1 MIFLF
6 FITRTNFYLCAPN
19 TLPRALTSKFV
30 NRPLLL
36 LLPALAALGLTTQC
50 QSSKPAVTAAVAP
63 ATTPAAPKEY
73 SYTTAPNDPL
83 GVRVYQLANGL
94 TVYLSDYKN
103 APRIQTYL
111 AVRAGSKND
120 PATATGLAH
129 YLEHMVFKGTS
140 RLGTKDWSK
149 EKPELDKIEA
159 LYETYRGERNDP
171 AARKRTYHQID
182 SISGVAAR
190 YAVPN
195 EYDKLM
201 GSMGAKGSNAH
212 TSNEETVYQED
223 IPSNQLEKWAAVQ
236 SERLKEM
243 VPRLFHTELEAVY
256 EEKNRGLDSD
266 FSKEFEALNASL
278 YPTHPYGTQTTIGT
292 IEHLQN
298 PSITEIKKYFG
309 QYYVPNNLALCLSG
323 DLDYDQTI
331 RLIDKYFGGL
341 ESKPV
346 PTFISPVEKPLTTPI
361 TKEVVGP
368 QSENVMLGYRFAG
381 KATRDALRLRMLDK
395 ILTNGQA
402 GLFDLDLN
410 QQQKVLQAQTFAD
423 LNDDYSTHVL
433 YGTPRQGQQLADV
446 QALMLAEI
454 AKVKRGDF
462 PDWLIPAIVNNEKLT
477 RTKSYESNEARASA
491 LYESFIER
499 VSWADYLKQ
508 NDDFATITKAE
519 IIKFAND
526 NYGSNY
532 VAVFKRNG
540 EDPNKVKVIKPA
552 ITPVPANRDAAS
564 AFYTEVS
571 KLPST
576 ELQPVF
582 IDYKKDIQTANI
594 KPGLPLY
601 YTKNSENGLFS
612 LFYAIDLG
620 TNNNPLLDVATDY
633 LQYLGTGQ
641 YSAAQLQQ
649 EFYKLGCSFAVS
661 SSQDRVLI
669 SLSGL
674 DSNLEPA
681 MQLFE
686 QLLNNPRPDAAAL
699 KNQVAGILKQRQ
711 DAKLNKGVILNQAML
726 NYAKYGPRNPFTS
739 VVPEAQLKALKP
751 EQLTSLLKSLP
762 TYQHR
767 VLYYGPRPI
776 TELNTETSPQSK
788 LNPATGKREIQLGA
802 VGKRRGNGIADVLY
816 SLHRTPASLK
826 PTPPAKDF
834 AEQPL
839 KDKKVYWV
847 DYKMVQAEILFL
859 TKGDTYDR
867 LMVPTVALYNEY
879 FGGGMGSIVFQDLR
893 ESKALAYSAM
903 SRYANADKT
912 GRSNY
917 IVSYIGTQSD
927 KLPEA
932 MAGMEGLLTD
942 MPLADA
948 NLAIAKQSIRNS
960 IATDRIT
967 HEGVLLSYERARRLG
982 LDYDVRRDVYDQTQN
997 MTFGELQKFQQVKI
1011 KGQNQVIL
1019 VIGAKDRLNFKE
1031 LAKYGTVQQLT
1042 LKEIFGY

>member
-1 MIFLF
+1 MF
-6 FITRTNFYLCAPN
+6 FIPPANFYLCAPIGN
-19 TLPRALTSKFV
+19 FACLLPRFIV
-30 NRPLLL
+30 NKPSLL

-50 QSSKPAVTAAVAP
+50 QSSKPAAT
-63 ATTPAAPKEY
+63 ATTTAPTARPVAAPKEY
-73 SYTTAPNDPL
+73 RYTTAPNDPL
-83 GVRVYQLANGL
+83 GVRVYKLDNGL

-103 APRIQTYL
+103 APRIQTYI

-140 RLGTKDWSK
+140 KLGTKDWGK
-149 EKPELDKIEA
+149 EQVELNKIEA
-159 LYETYRGERNDP
+159 LYETYRSQRNDP

-201 GSMGAKGSNAH
+201 GSIGSKNSNAH

-223 IPSNQLEKWAAVQ
+223 IPSNQMEKWAAVQ
-236 SERLKEM
+236 AERFKEM

-266 FSKEFEALNASL
+266 FNKEFEALNASL

-298 PSITEIKKYFG
+298 PSITEIKKYFT
-309 QYYVPNNLALCLSG
+309 QYYVPNNVALCLSG

-331 RLIDKYFGGL
+331 RLIDKYFGDWQQ
-341 ESKPV
+341 KPV
-346 PTFISPVEKPLTTPI
+346 PAFNVPTEQPI
-361 TKEVVGP
+361 TAPIVKEVVGP
-368 QSENVMLGYRFAG
+368 QSENVMLGYRLGG
-381 KATRDALRLRMLDK
+381 KATRDGLRLRMLDK

-423 LNDDYSTHVL
+423 ANDDYSTHVL
-433 YGTPRQGQQLADV
+433 YGTPRQGQSLDEV
-446 QALMLAEI
+446 KALMLAEVE
-454 AKVKRGDF
+454 KVKKGDF
-462 PDWLIPAIVNNEKLT
+462 PDWLIPAIVNNETLS

-491 LYESFIER
+491 MYEAFIER
-499 VSWADYLKQ
+499 VSWADYVKQ
-508 NDDFATITKAE
+508 NADFGTITKAE
-519 IIKFAND
+519 IVQFAKEH
-526 NYGSNY
+526 YGPNY
-532 VAVFKRNG
+532 VAVYKRTG
-540 EDPNKVKVIKPA
+540 KDPNTVKVVKPA

-564 AFYTEVS
+564 AYYTEVS

-582 IDYKKDIQTANI
+582 VDYKKDIQTANI

-620 TNNNPLLDVATDY
+620 TNNLPLLDVATDY

-674 DSNLEPA
+674 DTNLESA
-681 MQLFE
+681 LGLFE
-686 QLLNNPRPDAAAL
+686 ELLNNPRPDAAAL

-726 NYAKYGPRNPFTS
+726 NYAKYGPRNPFTNI
-739 VVPEAQLKALKP
+739 VPEAQLKALKP
-751 EQLTSLLKSLP
+751 EQLTALLKSLP
-762 TYQHR
+762 TYEHR
-767 VLYYGPRPI
+767 ILYYGPRP
-776 TELNTETSPQSK
+776 LNEEPAAVYKGDGSPPAEAPNGVRLPGIIWSLK
-788 LNPATGKREIQLGA
+788 HGHKTPAT
-802 VGKRRGNGIADVLY
+802 
-816 SLHRTPASLK
+816 LK
-826 PTPPAKDF
+826 PDPAAKDF

-839 KDKKVYWV
+839 NQKKVYWV
-847 DYKMVQAEILFL
+847 DYNMVQAEILFL
-859 TKGDTYDR
+859 TKGDVYSKA
-867 LMVPTVALYNEY
+867 LAPTVALYNEY

-917 IVSYIGTQSD
+917 ILSYIGTQSD

-932 MAGMEGLLTD
+932 MSGMEALLTD

-948 NLAIAKQSIRNS
+948 NLVIAKQSIRNS

-967 HEGVLLSYERARRLG
+967 HEAVLLSYERARRLG
-982 LDYDVRRDVYDQTQN
+982 LDYDLRRDVYEQTQN
-997 MTFGELQKFQQVKI
+997 MTFGELQKFQQAKI

-1019 VIGAKDRLNFKE
+1019 VIGSKDRLNFKE
-1031 LAKYGTVQQLT
+1031 LAKYGEVQQLT

>member
-1 MIFLF
+1 V
-6 FITRTNFYLCAPN
+6 TRP
-19 TLPRALTSKFV
+19 S
-30 NRPLLL
+30 LL
-36 LLPALAALGLTTQC
+36 LLPALAALVLTTQC
-50 QSSKPAVTAAVAP
+50 QSSKPATAAATAPAPSASLVAP
-63 ATTPAAPKEY
+63 KTY

-83 GVRVYQLANGL
+83 GVRVYTLANGL

-103 APRIQTYL
+103 APRIQTYV

-140 RLGTKDWSK
+140 RLGTKDYAK

-159 LYETYRGERNDP
+159 LYEVYRGQRNDP
-171 AARKRTYHQID
+171 AARRRTYHQID

-201 GSMGAKGSNAH
+201 GSIGSKDSNAH
-212 TSNEETVYQED
+212 TSVEETVYQED

-236 SERLKEM
+236 AERFKEM

-266 FSKEFEALNASL
+266 FRKELETLNASL

-298 PSITEIKKYFG
+298 PSITEIKKYFT
-309 QYYVPNNLALCLSG
+309 QYYVPGNVALCLSG
-323 DLDYDQTI
+323 DLDFDQTI
-331 RLIDKYFGGL
+331 QLIDKYFGDWQPR
-341 ESKPV
+341 PV
-346 PTFISPVEKPLTTPI
+346 PAFNAPVEKPLTAPI

-368 QSENVMLGYRFAG
+368 QAENVMLGYRLGG
-381 KATRDALRLRMLDK
+381 KATRDGLRLQMLDK

-402 GLFDLDLN
+402 GLFDLDLS
-410 QQQKVLQAQTFAD
+410 QQQKVLRASTFAA

-433 YGTPRQGQQLADV
+433 VGSPRQGQRLDEV
-446 QALMLAEI
+446 KALMLAEVE
-454 AKVKRGDF
+454 KVKRGDF
-462 PDWLIPAIVNNEKLT
+462 PNWLIPAIVNNENLQL
-477 RTKSYESNEARASA
+477 TKSYESNEARASA
-491 LYESFIER
+491 MYESFIER
-499 VSWADYLKQ
+499 VSWADYVKQ
-508 NDDFATITKAE
+508 QVDFGTITKAE
-519 IIKFAND
+519 IVKFANEH
-526 NYGSNY
+526 YGANY
-532 VAVFKRNG
+532 VTVFKRTG
-540 EDPNKVKVIKPA
+540 TDPNTVKVVKPA

-564 AFYTEVS
+564 AYFTEVS
-571 KLPST
+571 KLPAT
-576 ELQPVF
+576 DLQPVF
-582 IDYKKDIQTANI
+582 VDYKKDIQTAQI

-612 LFYAIDLG
+612 LFFVIDLG
-620 TNNNPLLDVATDY
+620 NNNNPLLDIATDY

-661 SSQDRVLI
+661 SGPDQVVM

-681 MQLFE
+681 LKLFE
-686 QLLNNPRPDAAAL
+686 QLLNNPRPDAVAL
-699 KNQVAGILKQRQ
+699 RNQVAGILKQRQ
-711 DAKLNKGVILNQAML
+711 DAKLNKSVILNRAMV
-726 NYAKYGPRNPFTS
+726 NYAKYGPRNPFTDM
-739 VVPEAQLKALKP
+739 VPEAQLKALKP
-751 EQLTSLLKSLP
+751 GQLTALLKSLP

-767 VLYYGPRPI
+767 VLYYGPRDVSATAQAI
-776 TELNTETSPQSK
+776 RAEHQT
-788 LNPATGKREIQLGA
+788 PATLRP
-802 VGKRRGNGIADVLY
+802 D
-816 SLHRTPASLK
+816 PA
-826 PTPPAKDF
+826 PRDF

-839 KDKKVYWV
+839 RDKKVYWV
-847 DYKMVQAEILFL
+847 DYNMVQAEILFL
-859 TKGDTYDR
+859 TKGDVYDKG
-867 LMVPTVALYNEY
+867 MVPAVALYNEY

-903 SRYANADKT
+903 SSYANADKT

-917 IVSYIGTQSD
+917 IMSYIGTQSD

-932 MAGMEGLLTD
+932 MSGMEALLTD

-948 NLAIAKQSIRNS
+948 NLAIAKQSLRNS

-967 HEGVLLSYERARRLG
+967 HEGILLSYERARRLG
-982 LDYDVRRDVYDQTQN
+982 LDYDLRRDVYEQTQN
-997 MTFGELQKFQQVKI
+997 MTFADLQKFQQAKV

-1019 VIGAKDRLNFKE
+1019 VIGSKDRLNFKE
-1031 LAKYGTVQQLT
+1031 LAKYGTVQQLS
-1042 LKEIFGY
+1042 LPEIFGY

>member
-1 MIFLF
+1 
-6 FITRTNFYLCAPN
+6 LCPCK
-19 TLPRALTSKFV
+19 LPRALTSKFV
-30 NRPLLL
+30 NKPLLL

-50 QSSKPAVTAAVAP
+50 QSSKPAVTAAATAP
-63 ATTPAAPKEY
+63 ASAPAAPKEY
-73 SYTTAPNDPL
+73 RYETAANDPL
-83 GVRVYQLANGL
+83 GVRVYKLDNGL

-103 APRIQTYL
+103 APRIQTYV

-140 RLGTKDWSK
+140 KLGTKDWSK
-149 EKPELDKIEA
+149 EKPELGKIEA
-159 LYETYRGERNDP
+159 LYEKYRGERNDP
-171 AARKRTYHQID
+171 VARKRTYHQID

-201 GSMGAKGSNAH
+201 GSIGAKGSNAH

-236 SERLKEM
+236 AERLQEM

-266 FSKEFEALNASL
+266 FNKEFEALNASL

-309 QYYVPNNLALCLSG
+309 QYYVPNNIALCLSG

-331 RLIDKYFGGL
+331 RLIDKYFDGL
-341 ESKPV
+341 ASKPV
-346 PTFISPVEKPLTTPI
+346 PAFNAPVEQPLTTPI
-361 TKEVVGP
+361 VKEVVGP
-368 QSENVMLGYRFAG
+368 QSENVMLGYRFSG
-381 KATRDALRLRMLDK
+381 KATRDGLRLRMLDK

-433 YGTPRQGQQLADV
+433 YGTPRQGQKLEEV
-446 QALMLAEI
+446 QALMLAEV

-462 PDWLIPAIVNNEKLT
+462 PDWLIPAIVNNEKLS

-491 LYESFIER
+491 MYEAFIER
-499 VSWADYLKQ
+499 VSWADYVKQ
-508 NDDFATITKAE
+508 NEDFATITKAE
-519 IIKFAND
+519 IVKFAND
-526 NYGSNY
+526 HYGQNY
-532 VAVFKRNG
+532 VAVFKRTG
-540 EDPNKVKVIKPA
+540 EDPNKVKVVKPA

-564 AFYTEVS
+564 AYYKEVS
-571 KLPST
+571 ALPST
-576 ELQPVF
+576 ELKPVF
-582 IDYKKDIQTANI
+582 IDYKKDIQTADI

-601 YTKNSENGLFS
+601 YTKNTENGLFS

-649 EFYKLGCSFAVS
+649 EFYKLGCSFAIS

-681 MQLFE
+681 MKLFE

-751 EQLTSLLKSLP
+751 EQLIALLKSLP

-767 VLYYGPRPI
+767 VLYYGPRPLKGD
-776 TELNTETSPQSK
+776 TTT
-788 LNPATGKREIQLGA
+788 
-802 VGKRRGNGIADVLY
+802 VADVLKAD
-816 SLHRTPASLK
+816 HKTPASLK
-826 PTPPAKDF
+826 PTPAAKDF

-859 TKGDTYDR
+859 TKGDIYDR
-867 LMVPTVALYNEY
+867 AMAPTVALYNEY

-917 IVSYIGTQSD
+917 ILSYIGTQSD

-982 LDYDVRRDVYDQTQN
+982 LDYDLRRDVYDQTQN
-997 MTFGELQKFQQVKI
+997 MTFAELQKFQQAKI
-1011 KGQNQVIL
+1011 RGQNQVIL

>member
-1 MIFLF
+1 M
-6 FITRTNFYLCAPN
+6 
-19 TLPRALTSKFV
+19 

-50 QSSKPAVTAAVAP
+50 QSSKPAATAAATTQEAIAP
-63 ATTPAAPKEY
+63 AAAKIKEY
-73 SYTTAPNDPL
+73 RYETAPNDPL
-83 GVRVYQLANGL
+83 GVRVYKLDNGL

-159 LYETYRGERNDP
+159 LYEVYRGERDDP

-201 GSMGAKGSNAH
+201 GSIGSKNSNAH

-266 FSKEFEALNASL
+266 FNKEFETLNASL

-309 QYYVPNNLALCLSG
+309 EYYVPNNMALCLSG

-331 RLIDKYFGGL
+331 RLIDQYFGEL
-341 ESKPV
+341 QSKPV
-346 PTFISPVEKPLTTPI
+346 PAFISPVEKPITAPI
-361 TKEVVGP
+361 VKEVLGP
-368 QSENVMLGYRFAG
+368 QAENVMLGYRLPG
-381 KATRDALRLRMLDK
+381 KATRDGLRLRMLDK

-433 YGTPRQGQQLADV
+433 YGTPRQGQKLEEV
-446 QALMLAEI
+446 QKLMLAEVD
-454 AKVKRGDF
+454 KVKRGDF
-462 PDWLIPAIVNNEKLT
+462 PDWLIPAIVNNEQLT
-477 RTKSYESNEARASA
+477 RTKSYERNDARAA
-491 LYESFIER
+491 AMYESFIER

-508 NDDFATITKAE
+508 DEDFATITKEE
-519 IIKFAND
+519 IIQFAND
-526 NYGSNY
+526 NYGPDY
-532 VAVFKRNG
+532 VAVFKRTG
-540 EDPNKVKVIKPA
+540 EDPNKVKVVKPA

-576 ELQPVF
+576 DLQPVF
-582 IDYKKDIQTANI
+582 VDYKKDIQTAEI

-601 YTKNSENGLFS
+601 YTKNTENGLFS

-641 YSAAQLQQ
+641 YTAAQLQQ
-649 EFYKLGCSFAVS
+649 EFYKLGCSFAIS
-661 SSQDRVLI
+661 STQDRVLI

-674 DSNLEPA
+674 DTNLEPA
-681 MQLFE
+681 LKLFE
-686 QLLNNPRPDAAAL
+686 QVLNNPRPDAAAL

-711 DAKLNKGVILNQAML
+711 DAKLSKGVILNQAML
-726 NYAKYGPRNPFTS
+726 NYAKYGSRNPFTNI
-739 VVPEAQLKALKP
+739 VPEAQLKALKP
-751 EQLTSLLKSLP
+751 TQLTSLLKSLP

-767 VLYYGPRPI
+767 VLYYGPRDI
-776 TELNTETSPQSK
+776 TKVTIGAENK
-788 LNPATGKREIQLGA
+788 RGGGK
-802 VGKRRGNGIADVLY
+802 
-816 SLHRTPASLK
+816 SL
-826 PTPPAKDF
+826 PTPPTPSGGWGILETIWMEHKTPATLKPDPAAKDF

-839 KDKKVYWV
+839 KEKKVYWV

-859 TKGDTYDR
+859 TKGDIYNKA
-867 LMVPTVALYNEY
+867 MAPTVALYNEY

-917 IVSYIGTQSD
+917 VISYIGTQSD

-932 MAGMEGLLTD
+932 MSGMENLLTD

-948 NLAIAKQSIRNS
+948 NLVIAKQSIRNS

-997 MTFGELQKFQQVKI
+997 MTFAELQKFQQDKI

-1019 VIGAKDRLNFKE
+1019 VIGSKGRLNFNA
-1031 LAKYGTVQQLT
+1031 LAKYGIVQQLT

>member
-1 MIFLF
+1 MCPCKI
-6 FITRTNFYLCAPN
+6 
-19 TLPRALTSKFV
+19 PRALISKFV

-36 LLPALAALGLTTQC
+36 LLPAVAALGLTTQC
-50 QSSKPAVTAAVAP
+50 QSSKPAATAVATAP
-63 ATTPAAPKEY
+63 PAAPKEY
-73 SYTTAPNDPL
+73 RYETAPNDPL
-83 GVRVYQLANGL
+83 GARVYKLANGL

-103 APRIQTYL
+103 APRIQTYV

-140 RLGTKDWSK
+140 RLGTKDWAK

-159 LYETYRGERNDP
+159 LYEVYRGERNDP

-201 GSMGAKGSNAH
+201 GSLGSKGSNAH

-236 SERLKEM
+236 SERFQEM

-266 FSKEFEALNASL
+266 FSKEFEALNAGL

-292 IEHLQN
+292 VEHLQN

-309 QYYVPNNLALCLSG
+309 QYYVPNNIALCLSG
-323 DLDYDQTI
+323 DLDYDQAI

-341 ESKPV
+341 ASKPV
-346 PTFISPVEKPLTTPI
+346 PAFNPPIEKPITAPI
-361 TKEVVGP
+361 AREVVGP
-368 QSENVMLGYRFAG
+368 QAENVMLGYRLPG
-381 KATRDALRLRMLDK
+381 KATRDGLRLRLLDR

-433 YGTPRQGQQLADV
+433 YGTPRQGQSLDEV
-446 QALMLAEI
+446 KGLMLAEVE
-454 AKVKRGDF
+454 KVKRGDF

-477 RTKSYESNEARASA
+477 RTKAYESNEARASA

-499 VSWADYLKQ
+499 ISWVDYVKQ
-508 NDDFATITKAE
+508 QEDFGTITKAE
-519 IIKFAND
+519 IVKFVND
-526 NYGSNY
+526 NYGQNY
-532 VAVFKRNG
+532 VAVFKRTG
-540 EDPNKVKVIKPA
+540 EDPNKVKVVKPA

-564 AFYTEVS
+564 AYYTEVS
-571 KLPST
+571 KLPASD
-576 ELQPVF
+576 LQPVF
-582 IDYKKDIQTANI
+582 IDYKKDIQTAEI

-601 YTKNSENGLFS
+601 YTRNSENGLFS

-620 TNNNPLLDVATDY
+620 TNNIPLLDIATDY

-649 EFYKLGCSFAVS
+649 EFYKLGCSFAIS
-661 SSQDRVLI
+661 SGQDRVLV

-681 MQLFE
+681 LKLFE

-699 KNQVAGILKQRQ
+699 KNQIAGILKQRQ
-711 DAKLNKGVILNQAML
+711 DAKLSKGVILNQAML
-726 NYAKYGPRNPFTS
+726 NYAKYGPRNPFTNIVS
-739 VVPEAQLKALKP
+739 EAQLKALKP

-767 VLYYGPRPI
+767 VLYYGPRDAAGI
-776 TELNTETSPQSK
+776 TT
-788 LNPATGKREIQLGA
+788 
-802 VGKRRGNGIADVLY
+802 VLR
-816 SLHRTPASLK
+816 SEHRTPASLK
-826 PTPPAKDF
+826 PDPAAKDF

-847 DYKMVQAEILFL
+847 DYNMVQAEILFL
-859 TKGDTYDR
+859 TKGDVYDR
-867 LMVPTVALYNEY
+867 LMAPTVALYNEY

-932 MAGMEGLLTD
+932 MSGMESLLTD
-942 MPLADA
+942 MPMADA

-982 LDYDVRRDVYDQTQN
+982 LDYDLRRDVYDQTQN
-997 MTFGELQKFQQVKI
+997 MTFAELQKFQQAKI

-1019 VIGAKDRLNFKE
+1019 VIGSKDRLNFKE
-1031 LAKYGTVQQLT
+1031 LAKYGSVQQLT
-1042 LKEIFGY
+1042 LPEIFGY

>member
-1 MIFLF
+1 MI
-6 FITRTNFYLCAPN
+6 
-19 TLPRALTSKFV
+19 
-30 NRPLLL
+30 RPTLL
-36 LLPALAALGLTTQC
+36 LLPALAALALTTQC
-50 QSSKPAVTAAVAP
+50 QSSKPAATAATVAAPSASAVAP
-63 ATTPAAPKEY
+63 QTY

-83 GVRVYQLANGL
+83 GVRVYKLSNGL

-103 APRIQTYL
+103 APRIQTYV

-140 RLGTKDWSK
+140 KLGTKDYAK

-159 LYETYRGERNDP
+159 LYEVYRGQRNDP

-201 GSMGAKGSNAH
+201 GSIGSKNSNAH

-223 IPSNQLEKWAAVQ
+223 IPSNQLEKWTAVQ
-236 SERLKEM
+236 AERFQELM
-243 VPRLFHTELEAVY
+243 PRLFHTELEAVY

-266 FSKEFEALNASL
+266 FNKEFEALNASL

-298 PSITEIKKYFG
+298 PSITEIKKYFT
-309 QYYVPNNLALCLSG
+309 QYYVPGNVALCLSG
-323 DLDYDQTI
+323 DLDFDQTI
-331 RLIDKYFGGL
+331 QLIDKYFGAWQPR
-341 ESKPV
+341 PV
-346 PTFISPVEKPLTTPI
+346 PAFNAPVEQPLTSPI
-361 TKEVVGP
+361 TKQVVGP
-368 QSENVMLGYRFAG
+368 QAENVMLGYRLAG
-381 KATRDALRLRMLDK
+381 KATRDGLRLRMLDK

-433 YGTPRQGQQLADV
+433 YGTPRQGQKLEEV
-446 QALMLAEI
+446 QALMLTEV

-462 PDWLIPAIVNNEKLT
+462 PDWLIPAIVNNETLQ

-491 LYESFIER
+491 MYESFIER
-499 VSWADYLKQ
+499 VSWVDYVKQ
-508 NDDFATITKAE
+508 DEDFATITKDE
-519 IIKFAND
+519 IVKFANEH
-526 NYGSNY
+526 YGPNY
-532 VAVFKRNG
+532 VAVFKRTG
-540 EDPNKVKVIKPA
+540 EDPNKVKVVKPA

-564 AFYTEVS
+564 AYYTQVS
-571 KLPST
+571 KLPAT
-576 ELQPVF
+576 DLQPVF
-582 IDYKKDIQTANI
+582 VDYKKDIQTAQI

-601 YTKNSENGLFS
+601 YTRNTENGLFS
-612 LFYAIDLG
+612 LFFAIDLG

-633 LQYLGTGQ
+633 LQYLGTGN

-661 SSQDRVLI
+661 SGQDRVLI

-681 MQLFE
+681 LKLFE
-686 QLLNNPRPDAAAL
+686 QVLNNPRPDAAAL
-699 KNQVAGILKQRQ
+699 RSQVAGILKQRQ
-711 DAKLNKGVILNQAML
+711 DAKLNKGVILNAAML
-726 NYAKYGPRNPFTS
+726 NYAKYGPRNPFTDI
-739 VVPEAQLKALKP
+739 VPEAQLKALKP

-767 VLYYGPRPI
+767 VLYYGPRDV
-776 TELNTETSPQSK
+776 T
-788 LNPATGKREIQLGA
+788 
-802 VGKRRGNGIADVLY
+802 GIAGVIRAE
-816 SLHRTPASLK
+816 HRTPAALK
-826 PTPPAKDF
+826 PDPAPREF

-847 DYKMVQAEILFL
+847 DYNMVQAEILFL
-859 TKGDTYDR
+859 TKGDVYDKG
-867 LMVPTVALYNEY
+867 MAPSVALYNEY

-917 IVSYIGTQSD
+917 VVSYIGTQSD

-932 MAGMEGLLTD
+932 MSGMEALLTD

-948 NLAIAKQSIRNS
+948 NLAIAKQSLRNS

-967 HEGVLLSYERARRLG
+967 HEGILLSYERARRLG
-982 LDYDVRRDVYDQTQN
+982 LDYDLRRDVYEQTQN
-997 MTFGELQKFQQVKI
+997 MTFADLTKFQQAKI

-1019 VIGAKDRLNFKE
+1019 VIGPKDRLNFQE

>member
-1 MIFLF
+1 
-6 FITRTNFYLCAPN
+6 
-19 TLPRALTSKFV
+19 V

-50 QSSKPAVTAAVAP
+50 QSSKPAATAATTAPSATPVAP
-63 ATTPAAPKEY
+63 KDYRYE
-73 SYTTAPNDPL
+73 TAPNDPL
-83 GVRVYQLANGL
+83 GVRVYKLANGL

-103 APRIQTYL
+103 APRIQTYV

-140 RLGTKDWSK
+140 KLGTKDWSK

-159 LYETYRGERNDP
+159 LYEKYRGERNDP
-171 AARKRTYHQID
+171 VARKRTYHQID
-182 SISGVAAR
+182 SVSGVAAR

-201 GSMGAKGSNAH
+201 GSIGAKGSNAH

-236 SERLKEM
+236 SERFTEM

-298 PSITEIKKYFG
+298 PSITEIKKYFT
-309 QYYVPNNLALCLSG
+309 QYYVPSNVALCLSG

-331 RLIDKYFGGL
+331 RLIDKYFGGWQGQ
-341 ESKPV
+341 PAPAFV
-346 PTFISPVEKPLTTPI
+346 APVEKPLTAPI

-368 QSENVMLGYRFAG
+368 QSENVMVGYRFPG
-381 KATRDALRLRMLDK
+381 KATRDALRLRMLDR

-410 QQQKVLQAQTFAD
+410 QQQRVLQAQTFAD

-433 YGTPRQGQQLADV
+433 YGTPRQGQKLEDV
-446 QALMLAEI
+446 QALMLSEV
-454 AKVKRGDF
+454 AKVKKGDF
-462 PDWLIPAIVNNEKLT
+462 PDWLIPAIVNNEKLS

-491 LYESFIER
+491 MYEAFIER

-508 NDDFATITKAE
+508 NEDFATITKAE
-519 IIKFAND
+519 IVKFAND
-526 NYGSNY
+526 NYGPNY
-532 VAVFKRNG
+532 VAVFKRTG
-540 EDPNKVKVIKPA
+540 EDPNKVKVVKPA

-564 AFYTEVS
+564 AYYREVS
-571 KLPST
+571 ALPST
-576 ELQPVF
+576 ELKPVF
-582 IDYKKDIQTANI
+582 IDYKKDIQTADI

-601 YTKNSENGLFS
+601 YTKNTENELFS

-681 MQLFE
+681 MRLFE

-726 NYAKYGPRNPFTS
+726 NYAKYGPRNPFTDI
-739 VVPEAQLKALKP
+739 VPEAQLKALKP

-767 VLYYGPRPI
+767 VLYYGPR
-776 TELNTETSPQSK
+776 ELASTTSVI
-788 LNPATGKREIQLGA
+788 R
-802 VGKRRGNGIADVLY
+802 AD
-816 SLHRTPASLK
+816 HKTPASLK
-826 PTPPAKDF
+826 LVPPTKDF

-847 DYKMVQAEILFL
+847 DYNMVQAEILFL
-859 TKGDTYDR
+859 TKGDIYDK
-867 LMVPTVALYNEY
+867 MMAPTVALYNEY

-917 IVSYIGTQSD
+917 ILSYIGTQSD

-982 LDYDVRRDVYDQTQN
+982 LDYDLRRDVYEQTQN
-997 MTFGELQKFQQVKI
+997 MTFGELQKFQQAKI
-1011 KGQNQVIL
+1011 RGQNQVIL
-1019 VIGAKDRLNFKE
+1019 VIGSKDRLNFKE

>member
-1 MIFLF
+1 M
-6 FITRTNFYLCAPN
+6 NKP
-19 TLPRALTSKFV
+19 S
-30 NRPLLL
+30 LL

-50 QSSKPAVTAAVAP
+50 QSSKPAATAATTAP
-63 ATTPAAPKEY
+63 TAAPISAPQTPKEY
-73 SYTTAPNDPL
+73 RYTTAPNDPL
-83 GVRVYQLANGL
+83 GVRVYKLDNGL

-103 APRIQTYL
+103 APRIQTYV

-140 RLGTKDWSK
+140 KLGTKDWAQ
-149 EKPELDKIEA
+149 EKPQLDKIEA
-159 LYETYRGERNDP
+159 LYEVYRGQRNDP

-201 GSMGAKGSNAH
+201 GSIGSKGSNAH

-223 IPSNQLEKWAAVQ
+223 IPSNQLEKWSAVQ
-236 SERLKEM
+236 AERFKEM

-266 FSKEFEALNASL
+266 FNKEFESLNASL

-298 PSITEIKKYFG
+298 PSITEIKKYFTE
-309 QYYVPNNLALCLSG
+309 YYVPNNVALCLSG

-331 RLIDKYFGGL
+331 RLIDKYF
-341 ESKPV
+341 SSWQQQPV
-346 PTFISPVEKPLTTPI
+346 PAFNVPVEKPITAPI

-368 QSENVMLGYRFAG
+368 QSENVMLGYRLGG
-381 KATRDALRLRMLDK
+381 KATRDGLRLRMLDK

-423 LNDDYSTHVL
+423 ANDDYSTHVL
-433 YGTPRQGQQLADV
+433 YGTPRQGQSLDEV
-446 QALMLAEI
+446 KALMLAEVE
-454 AKVKRGDF
+454 KVKKGDF

-477 RTKSYESNEARASA
+477 RTKSYERNEDRASA
-491 LYESFIER
+491 MYESFIER
-499 VSWADYLKQ
+499 VSWADYVKQ
-508 NDDFATITKAE
+508 NEDFATITKAE
-519 IIKFAND
+519 IMKFANEH
-526 NYGSNY
+526 YGPNY
-532 VAVFKRNG
+532 VAVFKRTG
-540 EDPNKVKVIKPA
+540 KDPNTVKVVKPA

-564 AFYTEVS
+564 AYYTEVS

-582 IDYKKDIQTANI
+582 VDYKKDIQTTDI

-620 TNNNPLLDVATDY
+620 TNNLPLLDVATDY

-661 SSQDRVLI
+661 SSQDRVLV

-681 MQLFE
+681 MKLFE

-726 NYAKYGPRNPFTS
+726 NYAKYGARNPFTNIVS
-739 VVPEAQLKALKP
+739 EAQLKTLKP
-751 EQLTSLLKSLP
+751 EQLTALLKSLP

-767 VLYYGPRPI
+767 VLYYGPREVAGVTTVI
-776 TELNTETSPQSK
+776 RTEHKT
-788 LNPATGKREIQLGA
+788 PAT
-802 VGKRRGNGIADVLY
+802 
-816 SLHRTPASLK
+816 LK
-826 PTPPAKDF
+826 PDPAAKEF

-839 KDKKVYWV
+839 NQKKVYWV
-847 DYKMVQAEILFL
+847 DYNMVQAEILFL
-859 TKGDTYDR
+859 TKGDVYSK
-867 LMVPTVALYNEY
+867 MMAPTVALYNEY

-893 ESKALAYSAM
+893 ESKALAYSAS

-917 IVSYIGTQSD
+917 ILSYIGTQSD

-932 MAGMEGLLTD
+932 MSGMENLLTD
-942 MPLADA
+942 MPMADA
-948 NLAIAKQSIRNS
+948 NLVIAKQSIRNS

-982 LDYDVRRDVYDQTQN
+982 LDYDLRRDVYEQTQN
-997 MTFGELQKFQQVKI
+997 MTFSELQKFQQSKI

-1019 VIGAKDRLNFKE
+1019 VIGSKDRLNFKE
-1031 LAKYGTVQQLT
+1031 LAKYGDVQQLT

>member
-1 MIFLF
+1 M
-6 FITRTNFYLCAPN
+6 
-19 TLPRALTSKFV
+19 

-50 QSSKPAVTAAVAP
+50 QSSKPAATAAATTQAVAP
-63 ATTPAAPKEY
+63 AAAKIKEY
-73 SYTTAPNDPL
+73 RYETAPNDPL
-83 GVRVYQLANGL
+83 GVRVYKLDNGL

-140 RLGTKDWSK
+140 RLGTKDWTK

-159 LYETYRGERNDP
+159 LYEVYRGERNDP
-171 AARKRTYHQID
+171 AARQRTYHQID

-201 GSMGAKGSNAH
+201 GSIGSKNSNAH

-266 FSKEFEALNASL
+266 FNKEFETLNASL

-309 QYYVPNNLALCLSG
+309 EYYVPNNMALCLSG
-323 DLDYDQTI
+323 DLDFDQTI
-331 RLIDKYFGGL
+331 RLIDKYFGEL
-341 ESKPV
+341 QSKPV
-346 PTFISPVEKPLTTPI
+346 PAFNSPVEKPI
-361 TKEVVGP
+361 TAPTVKEVLGP
-368 QSENVMLGYRFAG
+368 QAENVMLGYRLPG
-381 KATRDALRLRMLDK
+381 KATRDGLRLRMLDK

-433 YGTPRQGQQLADV
+433 YGTPRQGQKLEDV
-446 QALMLAEI
+446 QALMLAEV

-462 PDWLIPAIVNNEKLT
+462 PDWLIPAIVNNDKLS

-491 LYESFIER
+491 MYESFIEH
-499 VSWADYLKQ
+499 VSWAAYTKQ
-508 NDDFATITKAE
+508 NEDFATITKEE
-519 IIKFAND
+519 IIEFANEH
-526 NYGSNY
+526 YGPDY
-532 VAVFKRNG
+532 VAVFKRTG
-540 EDPNKVKVIKPA
+540 TDPNTVKVVKPA

-564 AFYTEVS
+564 AFYMEVS

-576 ELQPVF
+576 DLQPVF
-582 IDYKKDIQTANI
+582 VDYKKDIQTADI

-601 YTKNSENGLFS
+601 YTKNTENGLFS

-620 TNNNPLLDVATDY
+620 TNNIPLLDVATDY
-633 LQYLGTGQ
+633 LQYLGTEQ

-649 EFYKLGCSFAVS
+649 EFYKLGCSFAIS

-681 MQLFE
+681 VKLFE

-699 KNQVAGILKQRQ
+699 QNQIAGILKQRQ
-711 DAKLNKGVILNQAML
+711 DAKLSKGVILNQAML
-726 NYAKYGPRNPFTS
+726 NYAKYGTHNPFTN
-739 VVPEAQLKALKP
+739 VVSEAQLKALKP
-751 EQLTSLLKSLP
+751 AQLTALLKSLP

-767 VLYYGPRPI
+767 VLYYGPRDEASI
-776 TELNTETSPQSK
+776 TNVIRTEH
-788 LNPATGKREIQLGA
+788 L
-802 VGKRRGNGIADVLY
+802 
-816 SLHRTPASLK
+816 TPTTLK
-826 PTPPAKDF
+826 PDPAAKDF

-839 KDKKVYWV
+839 KEKKVYWV

-859 TKGDTYDR
+859 TKGDIYNKA
-867 LMVPTVALYNEY
+867 MAPTVALYNEY

-917 IVSYIGTQSD
+917 VISYIGTQSD

-932 MAGMEGLLTD
+932 MSGMENLLTD

-982 LDYDVRRDVYDQTQN
+982 LDYDVRRDVYDQAQH
-997 MTFGELQKFQQVKI
+997 MTFAELQKFQQSKI

-1019 VIGAKDRLNFKE
+1019 VIGSKDRLNFKE
-1031 LAKYGTVQQLT
+1031 LARYGSVQQLT

>member
-1 MIFLF
+1 
-6 FITRTNFYLCAPN
+6 
-19 TLPRALTSKFV
+19 V

-50 QSSKPAVTAAVAP
+50 QSSKPATTAATIAP
-63 ATTPAAPKEY
+63 TATPVAPKEY
-73 SYTTAPNDPL
+73 RYETAPNDPL
-83 GVRVYQLANGL
+83 GVRVYKLDNGL

-103 APRIQTYL
+103 APRIQTYV

-140 RLGTKDWSK
+140 KLGTKDWSK
-149 EKPELDKIEA
+149 EKPELDKIEG
-159 LYETYRGERNDP
+159 LYEKYRSERNDP
-171 AARKRTYHQID
+171 VARKRTYHQID
-182 SISGVAAR
+182 SVSGVAAR

-201 GSMGAKGSNAH
+201 GSIGAKGSNAH

-236 SERLKEM
+236 AERFTEM

-278 YPTHPYGTQTTIGT
+278 YPSHPYGTQTTIGT

-309 QYYVPNNLALCLSG
+309 QYYVPGNVALCLSG

-331 RLIDKYFGGL
+331 RLIDKYFGAWQG
-341 ESKPV
+341 KAAPAFV
-346 PTFISPVEKPLTTPI
+346 APVEKPITAPV

-368 QSENVMLGYRFAG
+368 QSENVMVGYRFPG
-381 KATRDALRLRMLDK
+381 KATRDGLRLRMLDK

-433 YGTPRQGQQLADV
+433 YGTPRQGQKLEEV
-446 QALMLAEI
+446 QALMLAEVE
-454 AKVKRGDF
+454 KVKKGNF
-462 PDWLIPAIVNNEKLT
+462 PDWLIPAIVNNEKLS

-491 LYESFIER
+491 MYEAFIER

-508 NDDFATITKAE
+508 NEDFATITKAE
-519 IIKFAND
+519 IVKFAND
-526 NYGSNY
+526 NYGPNY
-532 VAVFKRNG
+532 VAVFKRTG
-540 EDPNKVKVIKPA
+540 EDPNKVKVVKPA

-564 AFYTEVS
+564 AYYKEVS
-571 KLPST
+571 ALPST
-576 ELQPVF
+576 ELKPVF
-582 IDYKKDIQTANI
+582 IDYKKDIQTADI

-601 YTKNSENGLFS
+601 YTKNTENGLFS
-612 LFYAIDLG
+612 LFYAVDLG

-681 MQLFE
+681 MTLFE

-726 NYAKYGPRNPFTS
+726 NYVKYGPRNPFTDI
-739 VVPEAQLKALKP
+739 VPEAQLKALKP

-767 VLYYGPRPI
+767 VLYYGPR
-776 TELNTETSPQSK
+776 ELAGTTSII
-788 LNPATGKREIQLGA
+788 R
-802 VGKRRGNGIADVLY
+802 AD
-816 SLHRTPASLK
+816 HRTPASLK

-859 TKGDTYDR
+859 TKGDVYDR
-867 LMVPTVALYNEY
+867 TLAPTVALYNEY

-917 IVSYIGTQSD
+917 ILSYIGTQSD

-982 LDYDVRRDVYDQTQN
+982 LDYDLRRDVYEQTQN
-997 MTFGELQKFQQVKI
+997 MTFSELQKFQQAKI
-1011 KGQNQVIL
+1011 RGQNQVIL

>member
-1 MIFLF
+1 VPL
-6 FITRTNFYLCAPN
+6 LKVS
-19 TLPRALTSKFV
+19 RALTTLFV

-50 QSSKPAVTAAVAP
+50 QSSKPAATAATTSP
-63 ATTPAAPKEY
+63 AATPVAPKEY
-73 SYTTAPNDPL
+73 RYETAPNDPL
-83 GVRVYQLANGL
+83 GVRVYKLANGL

-140 RLGTKDWSK
+140 KLGTKDWAK

-159 LYETYRGERNDP
+159 LYETYRGQRNDP
-171 AARKRTYHQID
+171 VARKRTYHQID

-201 GSMGAKGSNAH
+201 GSIGAKGSNAH

-236 SERLKEM
+236 SERVQEM

-309 QYYVPNNLALCLSG
+309 QYYVPGNMALCLSG

-331 RLIDKYFGGL
+331 RVIDKYFGGL
-341 ESKPV
+341 ASKPA
-346 PTFISPVEKPLTTPI
+346 PTFTAPVEKPITAPI
-361 TKEVVGP
+361 VKEVVGP

-381 KATRDALRLRMLDK
+381 KASRDGLRLRMLDK

-433 YGTPRQGQQLADV
+433 YGTPRQGQKLEEV
-446 QALMLAEI
+446 QALMLAEV

-462 PDWLIPAIVNNEKLT
+462 PDWLIPAIVNNEKLS

-491 LYESFIER
+491 MYEAFIER

-508 NDDFATITKAE
+508 NEDFATITKAE
-519 IIKFAND
+519 IVKFAND
-526 NYGSNY
+526 NYGQNY
-532 VAVFKRNG
+532 VAVFKRTG
-540 EDPNKVKVIKPA
+540 EDPNKVKVVKPA

-564 AFYTEVS
+564 AYYKEVS
-571 KLPST
+571 ALPST
-576 ELQPVF
+576 ELKPVF
-582 IDYKKDIQTANI
+582 IDYKKDIQTADI

-601 YTKNSENGLFS
+601 YTKNTENGLFS
-612 LFYAIDLG
+612 LFYIIDLG
-620 TNNNPLLDVATDY
+620 TNNNPLLDIATDY

-751 EQLTSLLKSLP
+751 EQLTALLKSLP
-762 TYQHR
+762 TYEHR
-767 VLYYGPRPI
+767 VLYYGPRYLKNPKKDPSKEFI
-776 TELNTETSPQSK
+776 VQAHDEWGNTVYSVS
-788 LNPATGKREIQLGA
+788 GA
-802 VGKRRGNGIADVLY
+802 IY
-816 SLHRTPASLK
+816 HLHKTPASLK

-859 TKGDTYDR
+859 TKGDIYDR
-867 LMVPTVALYNEY
+867 TLAPTVALYNEY

-917 IVSYIGTQSD
+917 ILSYIGTQSD

-982 LDYDVRRDVYDQTQN
+982 LDYDLRRDVYDQTQN
-997 MTFGELQKFQQVKI
+997 MTFAELQKFQQAKI
-1011 KGQNQVIL
+1011 RGQNQVIL

>member
-1 MIFLF
+1 M
-6 FITRTNFYLCAPN
+6 
-19 TLPRALTSKFV
+19 

-50 QSSKPAVTAAVAP
+50 QSSKPAAAAATASVVPTPPVT
-63 ATTPAAPKEY
+63 PKQY
-73 SYTTAPNDPL
+73 TYTTAPNDPL
-83 GVRVYQLANGL
+83 GVRVYTLDNGL

-159 LYETYRGERNDP
+159 LYEVYRGERDDP

-201 GSMGAKGSNAH
+201 GSIGSKNSNAH

-236 SERLKEM
+236 SERFKEM

-266 FSKEFEALNASL
+266 ISKEGEALGAGL
-278 YPTHPYGTQTTIGT
+278 FPTHPYSTRPTIGT

-298 PSITEIKKYFG
+298 PSITEIKKYFT
-309 QYYVPNNLALCLSG
+309 QYYVPSNVALCLSG
-323 DLDYDQTI
+323 DLDFDQTI
-331 RLIDKYFGGL
+331 QLIDKYFGSWQG
-341 ESKPV
+341 KDA
-346 PTFISPVEKPLTTPI
+346 PTFISPVEQPI
-361 TKEVVGP
+361 TAPIIKEVLGP
-368 QSENVMLGYRFAG
+368 QAENVMLGYRLPG
-381 KATRDALRLRMLDK
+381 RTTRDGLRLKMMDK

-402 GLFDLDLN
+402 GLIDLDLN
-410 QQQKVLQAQTFAD
+410 QRQRVLHAESFPS
-423 LNDDYSTHVL
+423 LNNDYSSEVL
-433 YGTPRQGQQLADV
+433 YGAPRKGQTLEQV
-446 QALMLAEI
+446 QALLLAEVE
-454 AKVKRGDF
+454 KVKRGDF
-462 PDWLIPAIVNNEKLT
+462 PDWLIPAIVNNEKLN
-477 RTKSYESNEARASA
+477 RTKSYESNEDRAGA
-491 LYESFIER
+491 MYEAFIER
-499 VSWADYLKQ
+499 VSWADYVQ
-508 NDDFATITKAE
+508 QHEDFGTITKEE
-519 IIKFAND
+519 IVKFAND
-526 NYGSNY
+526 NYGQNY
-532 VAVFKRNG
+532 VAVFKRTG
-540 EDPNKVKVIKPA
+540 QDPNMVKVVKPT

-564 AFYTEVS
+564 AYYTEVS

-576 ELQPVF
+576 DLAPVF
-582 IDYKKDIQTANI
+582 VDYKKDIQTAEI

-601 YTKNSENGLFS
+601 YTKNTENGLFS

-620 TNNNPLLDVATDY
+620 TNNIPLLDEATDY

-641 YSAAQLQQ
+641 YTAAQLQQ
-649 EFYKLGCSFAVS
+649 EFYKLGCSFAIS
-661 SSQDRVLI
+661 STQDRVLV

-674 DSNLEPA
+674 DTNLEPA
-681 MQLFE
+681 LKLFE

-711 DAKLNKGVILNQAML
+711 DAKLSKGVILNQAML
-726 NYAKYGPRNPFTS
+726 NYAKYGPRNPFTN
-739 VVPEAQLKALKP
+739 VVPEKQLKALKP
-751 EQLTSLLKSLP
+751 AQLTALLKALP

-767 VLYYGPRPI
+767 VLYYGPRDEAGVTNVI
-776 TELNTETSPQSK
+776 RTEHLT
-788 LNPATGKREIQLGA
+788 PAT
-802 VGKRRGNGIADVLY
+802 
-816 SLHRTPASLK
+816 LK
-826 PTPPAKDF
+826 PDPGAKDF

-839 KDKKVYWV
+839 KEKKVYWV

-859 TKGDTYDR
+859 TKGDIYNKA
-867 LMVPTVALYNEY
+867 MAPTVALYNEY

-917 IVSYIGTQSD
+917 IISYIGTQSD

-932 MAGMEGLLTD
+932 MSGMENLLTD

-997 MTFGELQKFQQVKI
+997 MTFAELQKFQQAKI

-1019 VIGAKDRLNFKE
+1019 VIGSKDRLNFKE
-1031 LAKYGTVQQLT
+1031 LAKYGSVEQLT

>member
-1 MIFLF
+1 M
-6 FITRTNFYLCAPN
+6 NKP
-19 TLPRALTSKFV
+19 S
-30 NRPLLL
+30 LL
-36 LLPALAALGLTTQC
+36 LLPALAALGLITQC
-50 QSSKPAVTAAVAP
+50 QSSKPAATAAATSSSTATVA
-63 ATTPAAPKEY
+63 TPKEY
-73 SYTTAPNDPL
+73 TYTTVPNDPL
-83 GVRVYQLANGL
+83 GVRVYKLANGL

-103 APRIQTYL
+103 APRIQTYI

-140 RLGTKDWSK
+140 RLGTKDWAQ
-149 EKPELDKIEA
+149 EKPQLDKIEA
-159 LYETYRGERNDP
+159 LYETYRSQRNDP

-201 GSMGAKGSNAH
+201 GSLGSKGSNAH

-223 IPSNQLEKWAAVQ
+223 IPSNQLEKWSAVQ
-236 SERLKEM
+236 AERFKEM

-266 FSKEFEALNASL
+266 FSKEFETLNASL

-298 PSITEIKKYFG
+298 PSITEIRKYFN
-309 QYYVPNNLALCLSG
+309 QYYVPGNVALCLSG

-331 RLIDKYFGGL
+331 RLIDKYFG
-341 ESKPV
+341 EWKPQAP
-346 PTFISPVEKPLTTPI
+346 PTFSAPVEKPLAAPI

-368 QSENVMLGYRFAG
+368 AAENVMVGYRFAG

-410 QQQKVLQAQTFAD
+410 QQQKVLQASSFTD
-423 LNDDYSTHVL
+423 LNDDYSTHIL
-433 YGTPRQGQQLADV
+433 YGSPRQGQKLEEV
-446 QALMLAEI
+446 QSLMLAEVE
-454 AKVKRGDF
+454 KVKKGDF
-462 PDWLIPAIVNNEKLT
+462 PEWLIPAIVNNEKLN

-491 LYESFIER
+491 MYEAFIER
-499 VSWADYLKQ
+499 VSWADYVKQ
-508 NDDFATITKAE
+508 NEDFGTITKAE
-519 IIKFAND
+519 IIKFATD
-526 NYGSNY
+526 NYGPN
-532 VAVFKRNG
+532 AVTVYKRTG
-540 EDPNKVKVIKPA
+540 TDPNTVKVVKPA

-564 AFYTEVS
+564 AYYTEVS
-571 KLPST
+571 KLPAT
-576 ELQPVF
+576 DLAPVF
-582 IDYKKDIQTANI
+582 VDYKKDIQTTDL

-601 YTKNSENGLFS
+601 YTHNAENGLFS

-620 TNNNPLLDVATDY
+620 SNNDPRLDLATDY
-633 LQYLGTGQ
+633 LQYLGTGN

-661 SSQDRVLI
+661 SGQDRILM

-681 MQLFE
+681 VKLFE
-686 QLLNNPRPDAAAL
+686 QLLNAPRPDAAAL
-699 KNQVAGILKQRQ
+699 QNMVAGILKQRQ
-711 DAKLNKGVILNQAML
+711 DAKLNKGVILNAAML
-726 NYAKYGPRNPFTS
+726 NYAKYGAKNPFTNVLS
-739 VVPEAQLKALKP
+739 EQQLKALKP
-751 EQLTSLLKSLP
+751 EQLTALLKSLP

-767 VLYYGPRPI
+767 SLYYGPREV
-776 TELNTETSPQSK
+776 T
-788 LNPATGKREIQLGA
+788 ALGS
-802 VGKRRGNGIADVLY
+802 VLRAN
-816 SLHRTPASLK
+816 HRTPATLK
-826 PTPPAKDF
+826 PTPAAKDF

-839 KDKKVYWV
+839 KEKKVYWV

-859 TKGDTYDR
+859 TKGDLYSKA
-867 LMVPTVALYNEY
+867 MAPTVALYNEY

-893 ESKALAYSAM
+893 ESKALAYSAS

-932 MAGMEGLLTD
+932 MSGMENLLTD
-942 MPLADA
+942 MPMAEA
-948 NLAIAKQSIRNS
+948 NLVIAKQSIRNS

-982 LDYDVRRDVYDQTQN
+982 LDYDLRRDVYEQTQN
-997 MTFGELQKFQQVKI
+997 MTFGELQKFQQAKI

-1019 VIGAKDRLNFKE
+1019 VIGSKDRLNFKE
-1031 LAKYGTVQQLT
+1031 LAKYGSVEQLS

>member
-1 MIFLF
+1 MFFSPAASFLS
-6 FITRTNFYLCAPN
+6 IR
-19 TLPRALTSKFV
+19 FV
-30 NRPLLL
+30 KKSRLL
-36 LLPALAALGLTTQC
+36 LLPVLAVLGLCTECRTSPPAATTAATATPTPLAA
-50 QSSKPAVTAAVAP
+50 AAKAYP
-63 ATTPAAPKEY
+63 YE
-73 SYTTAPNDPL
+73 TAPNDPL
-83 GVRVYQLANGL
+83 NARIYHLANGL

-159 LYETYRGERNDP
+159 LYEVYRGERNDP

-201 GSMGAKGSNAH
+201 GSIGAKGSNAH

-256 EEKNRGLDSD
+256 EEKNRGLDND
-266 FSKEFEALNASL
+266 FSKEFEALNAAL

-309 QYYVPNNLALCLSG
+309 QYYVPNNIALCLSG

-331 RLIDKYFGGL
+331 RLIDKYFGEL
-341 ESKPV
+341 PSKLV
-346 PTFISPVEKPLTTPI
+346 PAFVAPVEQPIAAPI
-361 TKEVVGP
+361 TKEVVGA
-368 QSENVMLGYRFAG
+368 QSENVMLGYRLPG
-381 KATRDALRLRMLDK
+381 KATRDAVRLRLLDK

-402 GLFDLDLN
+402 GLVDLDLN
-410 QQQKVLQAQTFAD
+410 QQQKVLQAASFTD
-423 LNDDYSTHVL
+423 LNDDYSTHVI
-433 YGTPRQGQQLADV
+433 YGTPRQGQPLEAV
-446 QALMLAEI
+446 KALLLAELD
-454 AKVKRGDF
+454 KVKQGQF
-462 PDWLIPAIVNNEKLT
+462 PDWLIPAIVNNEKLQ
-477 RTKSYESNEARASA
+477 RTKAYESNEARAGA
-491 LYESFIER
+491 LYEAFIER
-499 VSWADYLKQ
+499 VSWADYVKQ
-508 NDDFATITKAE
+508 QDDFGTVTKAE

-526 NYGSNY
+526 NYGPGY
-532 VAVFKRNG
+532 ATVFKRTGKDANT
-540 EDPNKVKVIKPA
+540 VKVVKPA

-582 IDYKKDIQTANI
+582 VDYKKDIQQAEI

-601 YTKNSENGLFS
+601 YTKNTENGLFS

-620 TNNNPLLDVATDY
+620 TNNDPRLDVATDY
-633 LQYLGTGQ
+633 LQYLGTGS

-661 SSQDRVLI
+661 SGPDRVLI

-681 MQLFE
+681 LKLFE
-686 QLLNNPRPDAAAL
+686 QLLNNPRPDAGAL

-726 NYAKYGPRNPFTS
+726 NYAKYGPRNPFTNILS
-739 VVPEAQLKALKP
+739 EKELKALKP
-751 EQLTSLLKSLP
+751 EQLIALLKKLP

-767 VLYYGPRPI
+767 VLYYGPRPVDATAAVLR
-776 TELNTETSPQSK
+776 TEHQ
-788 LNPATGKREIQLGA
+788 
-802 VGKRRGNGIADVLY
+802 
-816 SLHRTPASLK
+816 TPAKLL
-826 PTPPAKDF
+826 PDPAAKDF

-847 DYKMVQAEILFL
+847 DYNMVQAEILFL
-859 TKGDTYDR
+859 TKGDLYDKG
-867 LMVPTVALYNEY
+867 LVPTVSLYNEY
-879 FGGGMGSIVFQDLR
+879 FGGGMGSIVFQELR
-893 ESKALAYSAM
+893 ESKALAYSAA
-903 SRYANADKT
+903 SRYANADKL

-932 MAGMEGLLTD
+932 MAGMESLFTD

-948 NLAIAKQSIRNS
+948 NLEIAKQSIRNS

-967 HEGVLLSYERARRLG
+967 HEGILLSYERARRLG
-982 LDYDVRRDVYDQTQN
+982 LDYDLRRDVYDQTQH
-997 MTFGELQKFQQVKI
+997 MSFADLKKFQAAKV

-1019 VIGAKDRLNFKE
+1019 VIGSKDRLNFKE
-1031 LAKYGTVQQLT
+1031 LAKYGAVQQLT
-1042 LKEIFGY
+1042 LPKIFGY

>member
-1 MIFLF
+1 
-6 FITRTNFYLCAPN
+6 
-19 TLPRALTSKFV
+19 V
-30 NRPLLL
+30 NKPSLL
-36 LLPALAALGLTTQC
+36 LLPALAALGFTTQC
-50 QSSKPAVTAAVAP
+50 QSSKPATTATT
-63 ATTPAAPKEY
+63 ATTPAPITASVSTPKEY
-73 SYTTAPNDPL
+73 RYTTAPNDPL
-83 GVRVYQLANGL
+83 GVRVYKLDNGL

-103 APRIQTYL
+103 APRIQTYV

-140 RLGTKDWSK
+140 KLGTKDWGK
-149 EKPELDKIEA
+149 EQAELNKIEA
-159 LYETYRGERNDP
+159 LYETYRSQRNDP

-201 GSMGAKGSNAH
+201 GSIGSKGSNAH

-223 IPSNQLEKWAAVQ
+223 IPSNQLEKWSAVQ
-236 SERLKEM
+236 AERFKEM

-266 FSKEFEALNASL
+266 FNKEFEALNASL

-298 PSITEIKKYFG
+298 PSITEIKKYFTE
-309 QYYVPNNLALCLSG
+309 YYVPNNVALCLSG
-323 DLDYDQTI
+323 DLDYDRTI
-331 RLIDKYFGGL
+331 RLIDKYFGDWQQ
-341 ESKPV
+341 KPV
-346 PTFISPVEKPLTTPI
+346 PAFNAAVEKPITAPI

-368 QSENVMLGYRFAG
+368 QSENVMLGYRLAG
-381 KATRDALRLRMLDK
+381 KATRDGLRLRMLDK

-423 LNDDYSTHVL
+423 ANDDYSTHVL
-433 YGTPRQGQQLADV
+433 YGTPRQGQKLEEV
-446 QALMLAEI
+446 KALMLAEVD
-454 AKVKRGDF
+454 KVKKGDF

-491 LYESFIER
+491 MYESFIER
-499 VSWADYLKQ
+499 VSWADYVKQ
-508 NDDFATITKAE
+508 NEDFGTITKAE
-519 IIKFAND
+519 IVQFAKEH
-526 NYGSNY
+526 YGSNY
-532 VAVFKRNG
+532 VAVFKRTG
-540 EDPNKVKVIKPA
+540 KDPNTVKVVKPA

-564 AFYTEVS
+564 AYYTEVS

-582 IDYKKDIQTANI
+582 VDYKKDIQTTTI
-594 KPGLPLY
+594 KAGLPLY
-601 YTKNSENGLFS
+601 YTKNGENGLFS

-620 TNNNPLLDVATDY
+620 TNNLPLLEVATDY
-633 LQYLGTGQ
+633 MQYLGTGQ

-681 MQLFE
+681 LKLFE

-726 NYAKYGPRNPFTS
+726 NYAKYGARNPFTNI
-739 VVPEAQLKALKP
+739 VPEAQLKTLKP
-751 EQLTSLLKSLP
+751 EQLTALLKSLP
-762 TYQHR
+762 TYEHR
-767 VLYYGPRPI
+767 VLYYGPREVAGI
-776 TELNTETSPQSK
+776 TNAIRTEHKT
-788 LNPATGKREIQLGA
+788 PAT
-802 VGKRRGNGIADVLY
+802 
-816 SLHRTPASLK
+816 LK
-826 PTPPAKDF
+826 PDPAAKDF

-839 KDKKVYWV
+839 NQKKVYWV
-847 DYKMVQAEILFL
+847 DYNMVQAEILFL
-859 TKGDTYDR
+859 TKGDVYSKA
-867 LMVPTVALYNEY
+867 LAPTVALYNEY

-893 ESKALAYSAM
+893 ESKALAYSAS
-903 SRYANADKT
+903 SRYSNADKT

-917 IVSYIGTQSD
+917 ILSYIGTQSD

-932 MAGMEGLLTD
+932 MSGMENLLTD
-942 MPLADA
+942 MPMADA
-948 NLAIAKQSIRNS
+948 NLVIAKQSIRNS

-982 LDYDVRRDVYDQTQN
+982 LDYDLRRDVYEQTQN
-997 MTFGELQKFQQVKI
+997 MTFSELQKFQQSKI

-1019 VIGAKDRLNFKE
+1019 VIGSKDRLNFKE
-1031 LAKYGTVQQLT
+1031 LAKYGDVQQLT